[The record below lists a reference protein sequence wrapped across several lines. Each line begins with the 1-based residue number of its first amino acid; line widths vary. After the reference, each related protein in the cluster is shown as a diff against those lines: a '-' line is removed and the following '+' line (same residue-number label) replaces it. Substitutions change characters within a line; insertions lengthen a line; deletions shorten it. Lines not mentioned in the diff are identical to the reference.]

1 MASLSLSALVERLS
15 PQAKETLE
23 QAAAMASSRT
33 HHSIELTHWLLT
45 IVQHPSGIYSE
56 VFEAFDIDERKVEE
70 QLQAQLEKIQNGMPN
85 RPRPFCSYCNHYAEC
100 FDVRNDRVS

>member
-33 HHSIELTHWLLT
+33 S
-45 IVQHPSGIYSE
+45 
-56 VFEAFDIDERKVEE
+56 
-70 QLQAQLEKIQNGMPN
+70 
-85 RPRPFCSYCNHYAEC
+85 
-100 FDVRNDRVS
+100 